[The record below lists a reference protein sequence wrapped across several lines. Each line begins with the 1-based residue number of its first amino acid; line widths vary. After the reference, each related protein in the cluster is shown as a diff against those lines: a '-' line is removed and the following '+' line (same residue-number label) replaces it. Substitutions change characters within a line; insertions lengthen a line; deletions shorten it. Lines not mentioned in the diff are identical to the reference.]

1 MNEDGVISGVEAD
14 AGVSGTGSGAAD
26 VIGEI
31 FGSGRISYD
40 EFLIKAAEAGV
51 KVGDIGEAEGRFEKK
66 IHEVRCMAAL
76 ERELDRSGAKNRE
89 IISKV
94 IDMEKV
100 TSDDGGV
107 YGLAEQ
113 FAELKKAAPYLFG
126 GSEDEREVV
135 FSSGFSHGGAAVDVD
150 AMDDREYY
158 RKVKRM

>member
-1 MNEDGVISGVEAD
+1 MNENGVMVGGEAD
-14 AGVSGTGSGAAD
+14 VVSGGADSGKAD

-51 KVGDIGEAEGRFEKK
+51 KVGDVGEAEGRFEKK
-66 IHEVRCMAAL
+66 IHEVRCSAAL

-89 IISKV
+89 IIAKV
-94 IDMEKV
+94 IDMGKV
-100 TSDDGGV
+100 TSDDDGV
-107 YGLAEQ
+107 HGLTEQ

-126 GSEDEREVV
+126 GEDEREVV
-135 FSSGFSHGGAAVDVD
+135 FSSGLSHGGAAVDVD
-150 AMDDREYY
+150 AMDDGEYY